1 MPIGYTQVPSGPLD
15 RLYRRFY
22 RFASQYSPLLDDWV
36 SKEARDGFRRAQR
49 VAYDAVEA
57 VGRQLRVG
65 MTEREAA
72 QMLADHLRASG
83 TQRYLHRPFAWFG
96 EHAGFYGYRNY
107 GDYHPS
113 DRRLREN
120 EVAILDVSPVVDGYI
135 GDVGYAVA
143 LGRNEVFERA
153 KAFQIRLRDDIPAMF
168 ASSMT
173 PAEIWAEIDRR
184 VIDAGFDNVHAK
196 YPHCVLGHRVFK
208 VKPRRGRHWRLGWG
222 GFGWF
227 SLQTNVELFKMG
239 PSAALGPEHV
249 GNKLGLWAIE
259 PHIGWK
265 TGGCKFEEILVVE
278 EGRAFWLDD
287 NVPHVREASAR
298 AVPQRLGEF
307 EPPNGDGAGIQRK
320 NFSQTPS

>member
-22 RFASQYSPLLDDWV
+22 RFASQRTPLLDDWV
-36 SKEARDGFRRAQR
+36 SSEARAGFKRAQR
-49 VAYDAVEA
+49 LAYDAVEA
-57 VGRQLRVG
+57 VAKQLRVG

-72 QMLADHLRASG
+72 QLLADHLQDHG

-96 EHAGFYGYRNY
+96 EHAGFYGYGGY

-113 DRRLREN
+113 DRRLGAN

-135 GDVGYAVA
+135 GDVGYAVSIEP
-143 LGRNEVFERA
+143 NETLERA
-153 KAFQIRLRDDIPAMF
+153 KAFQLTLRQDIPAMF
-168 ASSMT
+168 ASAMT
-173 PAEIWAEIDRR
+173 PAEIWAEVDRR
-184 VIDAGFDNVHAK
+184 VLDAGFDNVHAK

-208 VKPRRGRHWRLGWG
+208 VKPRQGRHWRMGWG

-227 SLQTNVELFKMG
+227 SLETNFELFKMG

-259 PHIGWK
+259 PHIGWQ

-278 EGRAFWLDD
+278 EGRAHWLDD
-287 NVPHVREASAR
+287 DVPHVREAAAR
-298 AVPQRLGEF
+298 YAHAAQETL
-307 EPPNGDGAGIQRK
+307 
-320 NFSQTPS
+320 S